1 MVFIQFIIIGVL
13 LVIWLIEMNLTTDEF
28 LAIYHQ
34 IPVEIIKK
42 IFLMLTFLLPSLS
55 IFIACLQKSSK
66 TASLIT
72 TILAIALYTIIFIYF
87 PIILPFG
94 LFFLLMS
101 PLILVDMQTEN
112 SPETKIKLPTFIYQD
127 IITTTLLILG
137 SAFILIESYVLYS
150 GLVTVFFDSII
161 FVVLKLIILIAF
173 AFKWKSHWQQY
184 GGNIFLGVILLVAG
198 VVIQINYYSL
208 LHYIHQGYDLII
220 YSLMW
225 LINILGIIAIFN
237 LHDHKRKV
245 KFKIHRKVNSHMAL
259 SMKYLQG
266 GWLNITDWTNHILL
280 IGGSGFGKTT
290 ILKQIVHSFI
300 LNKRCG
306 IIVDYKQ
313 HDIAETAYATYLE
326 KYGKYN
332 LSYPFYYLSFHN
344 PEHSLGCNPLK
355 EVDNMAKAKLVAMT
369 LHKNLA
375 RAEDTGNAYF
385 SDSAESLLAAI
396 IFFLKESYPAYCTI
410 PHLIR
415 LVCHFEL
422 EKVLPMMAENIDI
435 QPMVADIRS
444 CITNGAG
451 EQASGTLGKLRS
463 FLTKI
468 DDKPS
473 MYLLTRNDFSLDLNN
488 NVNGG
493 VLAIG
498 CNEDMQTVYS
508 PLISTIVSIGMN
520 KMRNR
525 GKREWFVLFEELSK
539 YIIPDLNHILTTV
552 REGGGSII
560 AALQNS
566 HTYGLELKNTAE
578 EFFQGFYNLIVMNS
592 KGKTAKEMS
601 EIFGDDEVDEKSE
614 TKQKGSDKT
623 SSTTRKVNKPRVKPG
638 EFSDLRKGEVIAS
651 TQTKEG
657 YRLLSKGRLKYVQHP
672 SKKIGNDQCDAVDS
686 DDFENKLS
694 VVQKKIVD
702 EVELIVND
710 AKSFCSGQNNRQSV
724 AQKAN

>member
-1 MVFIQFIIIGVL
+1 M
-13 LVIWLIEMNLTTDEF
+13 
-28 LAIYHQ
+28 
-34 IPVEIIKK
+34 
-42 IFLMLTFLLPSLS
+42 
-55 IFIACLQKSSK
+55 
-66 TASLIT
+66 
-72 TILAIALYTIIFIYF
+72 
-87 PIILPFG
+87 
-94 LFFLLMS
+94 
-101 PLILVDMQTEN
+101 
-112 SPETKIKLPTFIYQD
+112 
-127 IITTTLLILG
+127 
-137 SAFILIESYVLYS
+137 
-150 GLVTVFFDSII
+150 
-161 FVVLKLIILIAF
+161 
-173 AFKWKSHWQQY
+173 
-184 GGNIFLGVILLVAG
+184 VAG
-198 VVIQINYYSL
+198 VVIQVNYYSL

-237 LHDHKRKV
+237 LHNHKRKV
-245 KFKIHRKVNSHMAL
+245 KFKIHRKANSPMAL

-672 SKKIGNDQCDAVDS
+672 SKKIENDLCDAVDT

-710 AKSFCSGQNNRQSV
+710 AKSFCSGQNTRQSV
-724 AQKAN
+724 TQKAN